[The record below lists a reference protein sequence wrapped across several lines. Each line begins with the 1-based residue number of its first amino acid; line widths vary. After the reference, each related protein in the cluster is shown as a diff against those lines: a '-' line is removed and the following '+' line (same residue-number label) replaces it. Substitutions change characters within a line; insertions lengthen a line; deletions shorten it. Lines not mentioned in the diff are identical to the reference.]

1 VAVWKSDQSLRLS
14 HSPSALPSGDV
25 ASGQSGL
32 GPEPEPEPAGTV
44 GPASLDLAVAVALPK
59 PARFERTELAA
70 HHMVARSGTEMAD
83 ERWYRRLAGLGCM
96 GSWMWSSRQAVG
108 AQLAAS
114 ESFGTG

>member
-1 VAVWKSDQSLRLS
+1 VAVWKSDQSFHLS

-32 GPEPEPEPAGTV
+32 GAEPGPAGTV
-44 GPASLDLAVAVALPK
+44 GPASLELAVAVALPK

-70 HHMVARSGTEMAD
+70 YHKVAKSGTEMAA
-83 ERWYRRLAGLGCM
+83 ERWCSRLAGLGCM

-108 AQLAAS
+108 AQLAAF
-114 ESFGTG
+114 ESFGTD